1 MFSTFGRIGECMDNL
16 GFGKNLYNLR
26 KSEGLSQKQLANELG
41 VTDKSVSK
49 WENEESYPSVFQ
61 LINLSKLFNIKID
74 DLFKSGKTKEKTIHK
89 IVLTGGPCAG
99 KSTALSWLQN
109 EFSKRGYCVLI
120 ISETATELT
129 LAGAGM
135 NTLSPVNFEKNIIKL
150 QLKKEKLFEESVKN
164 IEKYS
169 KFLIICDRGVMDC
182 KPYISDLQFKKCLTE
197 LNLNETQV
205 RDGYDAVFHL
215 VTAAKGAEKFYNFDN
230 PARRESIEE
239 AKEIDEKT
247 VNAWIGHPHLRI
259 IDNSTDFE
267 SKMKRLLKE
276 VSLFLGEP
284 QPYEIE
290 RKFLISYPNIEKLEK
305 MPNCSKVEIIQ
316 TYLKNTPYEE
326 VRIRQRGQNG
336 QFSYTKTTKRKVD
349 NLKRIETETR
359 ISSDEYLRLML
370 GSATNQKQVRK
381 TRYCLLYKNQY
392 FEIDVYPLWKDF
404 AIMEIELQ
412 DEKQK
417 IDFPKFINTIKEV
430 TGDETY
436 YNKNLAL

>member
-1 MFSTFGRIGECMDNL
+1 MNNL

-26 KSEGLSQKQLANELG
+26 KSEGLSQKQLAVELG
-41 VTDKSVSK
+41 VTDKAVSK
-49 WENEESYPSVFQ
+49 WENEESYPSIFQ
-61 LINLSKLFNIKID
+61 LVNLSKLFDVKID
-74 DLFKSGKTKEKTIHK
+74 DLFKCGKANEKIVHK

-120 ISETATELT
+120 ISETATELA

-135 NTLSPVNFEKNIIKL
+135 NVLNSVNYEKNIIKL
-150 QLKKEKLFEESVKN
+150 QIQKEKLFEESVKN
-164 IEKYS
+164 IEKYN

-182 KPYISDLQFKKCLTE
+182 KSYLTDLQFKKCLAE

-205 RDGYDAVFHL
+205 RDSYDAVFHL

-230 PARRESIEE
+230 PARRESLEE
-239 AKEIDEKT
+239 AKANDDKT
-247 VNAWIGHPHLRI
+247 VNACIGHPHLRI

-290 RKFLISYPNIEKLEK
+290 RKFLITYPNIAKLEK

-316 TYLKNTPYEE
+316 TYLVSTPEEE
-326 VRIRQRGQNG
+326 VRIRQRGRNG
-336 QFSYTKTTKRKVD
+336 QFSYTKTIKRKVD
-349 NLKRIETETR
+349 DVKRIETETR

-370 GSATNQKQVRK
+370 NSIANQKQVRK

-392 FEIDVYPLWKDF
+392 FEIDVYPIWKDK
-404 AIMEIELQ
+404 AIMELELQ
-412 DEKQK
+412 DENQK
-417 IDFPKFINTIKEV
+417 IDFPKFINIIKEV

-436 YNKNLAL
+436 YNKNLAK

>member
-1 MFSTFGRIGECMDNL
+1 MDNWS
-16 GFGKNLYNLR
+16 FGKNLYNLR
-26 KSEGLSQKQLANELG
+26 KSEGLSQKQLARELG

-61 LINLSKLFNIKID
+61 LVNLSKLFGVKID
-74 DLFKSGKTKEKTIHK
+74 DLFKCGKTKEKVIHK

-120 ISETATELT
+120 VSETATELT

-135 NTLSPVNFEKNIIKL
+135 NILNAVNFEKNIIKL
-150 QLKKEKLFEESVKN
+150 QIQKERLFEDAIKN
-164 IEKYS
+164 IDKFN

-182 KPYISDLQFKKCLTE
+182 KSYISDLQFKKCLEE

-205 RDGYDAVFHL
+205 RDSYDAVFHL
-215 VTAAKGAEKFYNFDN
+215 VTAANGAEEFYNFDN

-239 AKEIDEKT
+239 ARVSDEKT
-247 VNAWIGHPHLRI
+247 VKAWIGHPHLRI

-267 SKMKRLLKE
+267 NKMKRLLKE

-290 RKFLISYPNIEKLEK
+290 RKFLISYPNIAKLEK
-305 MPNCSKVEIIQ
+305 MQNCSKVEIIQ
-316 TYLKNTPYEE
+316 TYLMSTEDEE

-349 NLKRIETETR
+349 DVKRIETETR

-370 GSATNQKQVRK
+370 NSIANQKQVRK

-392 FEIDVYPLWKDF
+392 FEIDVYPLWKES

-412 DEKQK
+412 DENQK
-417 IDFPKFINTIKEV
+417 IDFPKFINVIKEV
-430 TGDETY
+430 TGDEAY
-436 YNKNLAL
+436 YNKNLAK